1 MRIYFWHGWFL
12 CACRTNPVLNFDY
25 DTNPY
30 PVPYKASLDADRD
43 RSVKTQ
49 PDTSVRESV
58 RVLISHPSQ
67 ERLSGKH
74 FVPVCVL

>member
-1 MRIYFWHGWFL
+1 M
-12 CACRTNPVLNFDY
+12 LNIDFN
-25 DTNPY
+25 TTPY
-30 PVPYKASLDADRD
+30 PVPHKASLDTDRD

-49 PDTSVRESV
+49 PDTQLIVHSLVTSVRESV

-74 FVPVCVL
+74 FVPACVL